1 MKTGKQ
7 FEFND
12 KSIWNPV
19 GFTGEFTALDGYI
32 RAEEQLKNL

>member
-7 FEFND
+7 LEFND
-12 KSIWNPV
+12 KRIWKLV
-19 GFTGEFTALDGYI
+19 GFTGEFTALDGYF

>member
-12 KSIWNPV
+12 KSIWSLV
-19 GFTGEFTALDGYI
+19 DFTGEFTALYGYI

>member
-1 MKTGKQ
+1 VKTGKQ

-32 RAEEQLKNL
+32 RAKEQLKNL